1 VTSVEAWAVSRL
13 AVVAI
18 GRNEGERLVRCLESV
33 APGGLPIVYVDSGS
47 TDGSVEAAR
56 RRGASVVEL
65 DLSTPFTAA
74 RARNEGL
81 ARALSLVPD
90 LELVQFV
97 DGDCEV
103 LPGWLDA
110 GVRALAEQP
119 GVAAVCGRVRERNR
133 EATIYNRLC
142 DLEWDLPPGETL
154 ACGGNALYRV
164 RAFQEVGGFDSRL
177 IGGEEPELC
186 VRLRRQGWKILRLGD
201 DMVWHDAAM
210 TRFGQWWRRSLRA
223 GWSFAEGAA
232 MHGASPERHWAR
244 ENRSILFWGALVPL
258 ASLLLA
264 VSSRG
269 VSLLLLAGYPVLALR
284 IYRSARRRGVAPRDA
299 RALAAFTVLGKFPQA
314 IGQAQFKAMR
324 LLGRRRRVVDW
335 REAS

>member
-1 VTSVEAWAVSRL
+1 MVSRL

-18 GRNEGERLVRCLESV
+18 GRNEGERLLRCLDSV
-33 APGGLPIVYVDSGS
+33 APGGVPLVYVDSGS
-47 TDGSVEAAR
+47 TDGSAEAAR
-56 RRGASVVEL
+56 LRGASVVEL
-65 DLSTPFTAA
+65 DLTTPFTAA

-81 ARALSLVPD
+81 ARALSLAPD

-103 LPGWLDA
+103 FPGWLDA

-133 EATIYNRLC
+133 EATVYNRLC
-142 DLEWDLPPGETL
+142 DLEWDQPPGETL

-164 RAFQEVGGFDSRL
+164 RAFQEAGGFDPGL

-186 VRLRRQGWKILRLGD
+186 VRLRRRGWKILRLGH

-210 TRFGQWWRRSLRA
+210 TQFGQWWRRTLRG

-232 MHGASPERHWAR
+232 MHGASPERHWVR
-244 ENRSILFWGALVPL
+244 ENRSILFWGTLVPL

-264 VSSRG
+264 VPSRG
-269 VSLLLLAGYPVLALR
+269 VSLLLLAGYPVLARR
-284 IYRSARRRGVAPRDA
+284 IFRSARRKGVAPPDA
-299 RALAAFTVLGKFPQA
+299 RALAFFTVLGKFPQA
-314 IGQAQFKAMR
+314 IGQAQFAMMKV
-324 LLGRRRRVVDW
+324 LGRRRRVVDW
-335 REAS
+335 RVAP